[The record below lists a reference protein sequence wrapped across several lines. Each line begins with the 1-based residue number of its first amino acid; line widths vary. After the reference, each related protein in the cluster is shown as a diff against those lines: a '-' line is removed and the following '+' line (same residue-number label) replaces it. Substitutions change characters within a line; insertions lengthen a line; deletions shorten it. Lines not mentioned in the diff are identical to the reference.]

1 MFFMVQPLF
10 YVISLFIDVYLDIV
24 VIEVI
29 LSWLIHFNILKL
41 HTRLTQRIMLFFEK
55 VTHPVYAVIRQKIP
69 PVGPID
75 FSPLILFVI
84 LLILGTLVDK
94 AALILGA

>member
-10 YVISLFIDVYLDIV
+10 YVISLLIDVYLDIV

-29 LSWLIHFNILKL
+29 LSWLIDLNILKL

-69 PVGPID
+69 PVRQID

>member
-10 YVISLFIDVYLDIV
+10 YVISLLIDVYLDIV

-29 LSWLIHFNILKL
+29 LSWLIHLNILKL
-41 HTRLTQRIMLFFEK
+41 QTRLTQRIMHFFEM
-55 VTHPVYAVIRQKIP
+55 VTHPVYAVIRRKIP
-69 PVGPID
+69 PVGQID

-84 LLILGTLVDK
+84 LLVLGALVDK
-94 AALILGA
+94 AALILGV